1 MFNHVS
7 FMGRFT
13 KAPEL
18 RATQS
23 GTSVC
28 SFSLACDRD
37 YKGTNGEKETD
48 FFDCVA
54 WRKTAEFVSK
64 YFNKGQL
71 AVVEGRLQNR
81 DWKDKEGNK
90 RRSTEIVVDNVYF
103 ADSKSKDSEP
113 PEYSGNPMGKGTDE
127 FGIPD
132 GFDPGFGN
140 A

>member
-1 MFNHVS
+1 
-7 FMGRFT
+7 MGRFT
-13 KAPEL
+13 KDPEL

-37 YKGTNGEKETD
+37 YKDSNGKKETD

-64 YFNKGQL
+64 YFAKGQMAL
-71 AVVEGRLQNR
+71 VVGRLQNR

-103 ADSKSKDSEP
+103 ADYKPRDVEP
-113 PEYSGNPMGKGTDE
+113 PEYGGDPMGKGTDE
-127 FGIPD
+127 FGIPN
-132 GFDPGFGN
+132 GFDPGFGEAN
-140 A
+140 GELPY